1 MGATYN
7 LHTLPIMILLY
18 RIEVEYLYTKN
29 SRLNVDKTCRYN
41 LQMFHQAYQ
50 DRIVRSEAY
59 L

>member
-1 MGATYN
+1 M
-7 LHTLPIMILLY
+7 HTLPIMILLY